1 MSNEFIVLP
10 IPNLPQWPTLLRR
23 FSPRFFSFF
32 LPPPP
37 EVFGVGRGGPGGSGR
52 TQETKENREN
62 DVGKTVTLWRTW
74 TPEPPRPFPFF
85 RALNEEE
92 VEEEEEEGEEEDN
105 KILRFFFV
113 TEKKKRNGPIDN
125 RMIRS
130 GQLPAEKKSS
140 QKTHTGCQK
149 KMKIYERKTLRRILL
164 ANIDAVVKKTDRLT
178 GIFLPGFS
186 LMEVETGQQ

>member
-1 MSNEFIVLP
+1 M
-10 IPNLPQWPTLLRR
+10 
-23 FSPRFFSFF
+23 
-32 LPPPP
+32 
-37 EVFGVGRGGPGGSGR
+37 
-52 TQETKENREN
+52 
-62 DVGKTVTLWRTW
+62 GKTVTLWRTW

-164 ANIDAVVKKTDRLT
+164 ANIDAVVKKNGPFNGNFFT
-178 GIFLPGFS
+178 GFLFDGSGNGTTISRVVFFFFF
-186 LMEVETGQQ
+186 LFFFWRKEKGWAENKF